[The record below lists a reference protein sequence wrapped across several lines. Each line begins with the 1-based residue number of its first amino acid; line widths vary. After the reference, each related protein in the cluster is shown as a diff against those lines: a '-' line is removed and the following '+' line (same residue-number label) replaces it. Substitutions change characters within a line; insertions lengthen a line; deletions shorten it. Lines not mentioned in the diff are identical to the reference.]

1 MVTEEEELAM
11 LEDPKLSKREAAAST
26 DRGDQEKFSK
36 TVKHGFL
43 A

>member
-1 MVTEEEELAM
+1 MVTQEEELEM
-11 LEDPKLSKREAAAST
+11 LEDPKLSKREAAGST
-26 DRGDQEKFSK
+26 ERVDKEKFSR